1 MANFKLGEE
10 MRNEVINMS
19 RSRDIE
25 KIRVPDRN
33 WTYDLPYIVRMLQPL
48 SYEGFVTSCA
58 IFKVHVS
65 DHPTGVRKVTV
76 SISVGDSDFF
86 FVPRYARDMLIA

>member
-33 WTYDLPYIVRMLQPL
+33 
-48 SYEGFVTSCA
+48 
-58 IFKVHVS
+58 
-65 DHPTGVRKVTV
+65 
-76 SISVGDSDFF
+76 
-86 FVPRYARDMLIA
+86 

>member
-1 MANFKLGEE
+1 